1 MAPSLSVLVTL
12 LVIGGHSLPGTLLS
26 VTACCLGSC
35 AESLP
40 LLPGCLVGTACA
52 GGRGCFRAA
61 SVGGVLRLD
70 PSQPLWTVCPGVLA
84 RGGARLAGA
93 CSGLTARCLDD
104 ALTFT

>member
-70 PSQPLWTVCPGVLA
+70 PSQPLWTVRPGVLA

-93 CSGLTARCLDD
+93 CSGADSSVSG
-104 ALTFT
+104 